1 MTSLASSPCLDTVD
15 ARAAMVA
22 LIPALS
28 ARAMRLCRSRVDA
41 EDLVQETLLRAL
53 RFEAT
58 FEPGTNARAWM
69 YRVLESVFVSKMRR
83 RTRERRAL
91 ERFVHDPNL
100 AVSTS
105 APAPLASVST
115 KMDSAL
121 RTLPHKFFEV
131 VELVDV
137 HEHSYREAAEE
148 LGVPV
153 GTIMSRLFRARRIL
167 QGALEESGRPDAV
180 AHAA

>member
-1 MTSLASSPCLDTVD
+1 MTPLASSPGPDPVD
-15 ARAAMVA
+15 ARAAIATLM
-22 LIPALS
+22 PALS
-28 ARAMRLCRSRVDA
+28 ARALRLCRSRVDA
-41 EDLVQETLLRAL
+41 EDLVQETVLRAL

-69 YRVLESVFVSKMRR
+69 YRILESVFVSRMRS

-105 APAPLASVST
+105 PPAPLSSVST

-121 RTLPHKFFEV
+121 RALPHKFFEV

-137 HEHSYREAAEE
+137 HEHSYREAADE

-153 GTIMSRLFRARRIL
+153 GTIMSRLFRARRLL
-167 QGALEESGRPDAV
+167 QGALADSGGQATV
-180 AHAA
+180 ARAA